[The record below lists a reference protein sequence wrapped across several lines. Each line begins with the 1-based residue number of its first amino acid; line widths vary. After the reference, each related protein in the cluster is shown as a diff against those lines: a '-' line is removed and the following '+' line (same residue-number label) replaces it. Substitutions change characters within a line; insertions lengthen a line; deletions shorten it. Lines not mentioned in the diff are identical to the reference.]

1 MRRSE
6 GGGRTMSPLA
16 GSMVGALNLYR
27 MVSSGLPRRCRF
39 EPTCSAYALEAIR
52 GHGALRG
59 AAMSLARVTR
69 CHPWNPGGL
78 DPVPLARSRR

>member
-1 MRRSE
+1 
-6 GGGRTMSPLA
+6 
-16 GSMVGALNLYR
+16 
-27 MVSSGLPRRCRF
+27 
-39 EPTCSAYALEAIR
+39 YALEAIR